1 MRRSVAVDHCFVYRP
16 NRSRTLAS
24 GSTNTAR
31 RLLAHLT
38 TCLPFYAKKKSR
50 PPLSDSLDSW
60 SFGPWN
66 RSWERVG
73 MVRTM
78 IGGLLAANYL
88 RLPYFAAA
96 VLALLNWLNGYF
108 ILPESLPKDRR
119 TAIDFKKVNPF
130 SAIIALTQVCGI
142 GNLVLVYIFSVFGQ
156 FFLQTTWVL

>member
-1 MRRSVAVDHCFVYRP
+1 
-16 NRSRTLAS
+16 
-24 GSTNTAR
+24 
-31 RLLAHLT
+31 
-38 TCLPFYAKKKSR
+38 
-50 PPLSDSLDSW
+50 
-60 SFGPWN
+60 
-66 RSWERVG
+66 

-78 IGGLLAANYL
+78 IGGLLAANNL

-130 SAIIALTQVCGI
+130 SAIIALTQVRGI

-156 FFLQTTWVL
+156 FLLQTTWVL